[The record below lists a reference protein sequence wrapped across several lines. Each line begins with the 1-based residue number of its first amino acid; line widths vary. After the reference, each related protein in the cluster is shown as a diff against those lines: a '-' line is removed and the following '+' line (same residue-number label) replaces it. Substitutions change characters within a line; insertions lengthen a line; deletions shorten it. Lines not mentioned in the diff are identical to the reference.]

1 MEVLKLQFKPKTRP
15 PQPTRI
21 LSAGKLEDLPEIE
34 RTAKGIIKILKKFG
48 GYEPAADDIWVY
60 RIANCTFYLKK
71 SEYFLDAPTANEY
84 TYARVTD
91 IQTKQQ
97 NMIKIAMQELALG
110 RRDRLNQQAQTD
122 FTRQLQEAIAKAK
135 KAKKH

>member
-97 NMIKIAMQELALG
+97 NMIKIAMEQLALN
-110 RRDRLNQQAQTD
+110 RRDRKGQN
-122 FTRQLQEAIAKAK
+122 READLIMKLRETLEK
-135 KAKKH
+135 EKNP